1 MWAGLGWAVPCA
13 LIQKNNR
20 IGLLLGSQ
28 EVCRYQL
35 PGTWYLVPGMVPG
48 TVFHVVPGTWF
59 MVTVFLLPN

>member
-20 IGLLLGSQ
+20 IGLLLWSQ
-28 EVCRYQL
+28 EVCRYQ
-35 PGTWYLVPGMVPG
+35 VPGMVPG